1 MKNNLI
7 ALSIFCL
14 ALSIVIGSWLISNR
28 INVNQQP
35 SSQSVL
41 LTESELAS
49 YLGLSNEEVKKLGP
63 TKEEDGAYSTV
74 LPYLKIGNK
83 VYFSK
88 TAIDKWLTNNEATGI
103 QWDQLNLVSRKQQFI
118 RKQPYF
124 NT

>member
-7 ALSIFCL
+7 ALSIICL
-14 ALSIVIGSWLISNR
+14 ALSIVIGSWLISDK
-28 INVNQQP
+28 ININKQP

-49 YLGLSNEEVKKLGP
+49 YLGLTIEEVKKLGP
-63 TKEEDGAYSTV
+63 TMEESGTYTSA

-88 TAIDKWLTNNEATGI
+88 TAVDNWLTNNAGYSV
-103 QWDQLNLVSRKQQFI
+103 Q
-118 RKQPYF
+118 
-124 NT
+124 

>member
-1 MKNNLI
+1 MKNYLT

-28 INVNQQP
+28 INVNQP

-41 LTESELAS
+41 LTQSELAS
-49 YLGLSNEEVKKLGP
+49 YLGLSIEEVNKLGP
-63 TKEEDGAYSTV
+63 TKEEEGSFTSV

-88 TAIDKWLTNNEATGI
+88 VAVDKWLTNNVAYTI
-103 QWDQLNLVSRKQQFI
+103 Q
-118 RKQPYF
+118 
-124 NT
+124 

>member
-14 ALSIVIGSWLISNR
+14 ALSIGIGSWLISNR

-63 TKEEDGAYSTV
+63 TKEEDGAYSKV
-74 LPYLKIGNK
+74 LPYLQIGNK

-88 TAIDKWLTNNEATGI
+88 TAIDKWLTNNEATSI
-103 QWDQLNLVSRKQQFI
+103 Q
-118 RKQPYF
+118 
-124 NT
+124 